1 MGTAEGDLW
10 GICGAGCDETK
21 SEERRECETRRR
33 ERKRGDQQRRENV
46 REIWDWGRGFGGSE
60 GGRGEERCECLA
72 LSTRQMTG
80 QCRERVLS
88 P

>member
-1 MGTAEGDLW
+1 
-10 GICGAGCDETK
+10 
-21 SEERRECETRRR
+21 
-33 ERKRGDQQRRENV
+33 V